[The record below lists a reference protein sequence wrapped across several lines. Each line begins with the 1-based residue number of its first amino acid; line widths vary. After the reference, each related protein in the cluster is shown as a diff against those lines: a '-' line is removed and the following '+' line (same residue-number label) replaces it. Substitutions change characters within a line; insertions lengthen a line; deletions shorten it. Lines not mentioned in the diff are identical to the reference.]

1 MCTAAMNV
9 TMNIVSI
16 QVVTFSD
23 MGEYRIDELARLAA
37 TTVRNVRVYQDRGLL
52 APPRRDGRVGI
63 YTDAHL
69 ARLRLIGQLLK
80 RGYTFAN
87 IGEMLAVWE
96 RGGNLAEILD
106 LESAVGHPWSDE
118 VPGHVTAEQLR
129 VLFGAENTAENRARA
144 VDLGILEPDGERYLV
159 PSPRLLSAGAELV
172 AAGVT
177 LPDVLDLAERLRVHV
192 DAVAHDMA
200 ATVAGH
206 VVAAHLRDG
215 GLRGEDIA
223 EVAAI
228 VRRLR
233 PLAQIVLDAMLAQAM
248 SRHVQDA
255 LGDHFP
261 ELLDYQEPPEAAQP
275 AWPGGWSC
283 LSARHGASFGSVPG
297 LSGGHDA
304 RSACQ
309 PEPSVRQGSPH
320 RTRPAGVLAAGR

>member
-1 MCTAAMNV
+1 MRTAGTNI
-9 TMNIVSI
+9 TMNIVTI
-16 QVVTFSD
+16 QVVTFPG

-69 ARLRLIGQLLK
+69 ARLRLIGRLLS

-96 RGGNLAEILD
+96 RGGTLAEILD
-106 LESAVGHPWSDE
+106 LESAVADPWSDE
-118 VPGHVTAEQLR
+118 VPGYVTAEQLG
-129 VLFGAENTAENRARA
+129 VLFSAGDTAENRARA
-144 VDLGILEPDGERYLV
+144 ADLGIIEPDGARYLV
-159 PSPRLLSAGAELV
+159 PSPRLLNAGAELV

-177 LPDVLDLAERLRVHV
+177 LADVLDLTERLLARV

-206 VVAAHLRDG
+206 VVAAHLRGG
-215 GLRGEDIA
+215 GLRGENIA

-233 PLAQIVLDAMLAQAM
+233 PLAQVVLDAMLAQAM

-261 ELLDYQEPPEAAQP
+261 ELLDYQEPPEAGQP
-275 AWPGGWSC
+275 
-283 LSARHGASFGSVPG
+283 
-297 LSGGHDA
+297 
-304 RSACQ
+304 
-309 PEPSVRQGSPH
+309 
-320 RTRPAGVLAAGR
+320 T

>member
-1 MCTAAMNV
+1 VA
-9 TMNIVSI
+9 
-16 QVVTFSD
+16 
-23 MGEYRIDELARLAA
+23 EYRIDELARLAA

-63 YTDAHL
+63 YTDGHL
-69 ARLRLIGQLLK
+69 ARLRLIGRLLR

-106 LESAVGHPWSDE
+106 LESAVADPWSDE
-118 VPGHVTAEQLR
+118 VPGYVTVEQLGKS
-129 VLFGAENTAENRARA
+129 FGAGNSAENRARA
-144 VDLGILEPDGERYLV
+144 VDLGILVPDGVRYRV
-159 PSPRLLSAGAELV
+159 PSPRLLSAGAELA
-172 AAGVT
+172 AAGMT
-177 LPDVLDLAERLRVHV
+177 LPDVLDLAERLRAHV

-206 VVAAHLRDG
+206 VVATHSRDG
-215 GLRGEDIA
+215 GLQGEDIA

-233 PLAQIVLDAMLAQAM
+233 PLAQVVLDAMLAQAM

-261 ELLDYQEPPEAAQP
+261 ELLDYQEPPGTGQP
-275 AWPGGWSC
+275 A
-283 LSARHGASFGSVPG
+283 
-297 LSGGHDA
+297 
-304 RSACQ
+304 
-309 PEPSVRQGSPH
+309 
-320 RTRPAGVLAAGR
+320 

>member
-1 MCTAAMNV
+1 MRTAGMNV
-9 TMNIVSI
+9 TMSIVTI
-16 QVVTFSD
+16 QVVTFCG

-69 ARLRLIGQLLK
+69 ARLRLIGRLLS

-96 RGGNLAEILD
+96 RGGTLAEILD
-106 LESAVGHPWSDE
+106 LESAVADPWSDE
-118 VPGHVTAEQLR
+118 VPGYVTSEQLG
-129 VLFGAENTAENRARA
+129 VLFGAGNTAENRARA
-144 VDLGILEPDGERYLV
+144 ADLGILEPDGTRYLV
-159 PSPRLLSAGAELV
+159 PSPRLLGAGAELV
-172 AAGVT
+172 TAGMT
-177 LPDVLDLAERLRVHV
+177 LPGVLDLAERLRARV

-215 GLRGEDIA
+215 GQHGEDIA
-223 EVAAI
+223 GVAAI

-233 PLAQIVLDAMLAQAM
+233 PLAQIVLDAMFAQAM
-248 SRHVQDA
+248 SRHVQEA

-261 ELLDYQEPPEAAQP
+261 ELIDYQEPPETGQP
-275 AWPGGWSC
+275 A
-283 LSARHGASFGSVPG
+283 
-297 LSGGHDA
+297 
-304 RSACQ
+304 
-309 PEPSVRQGSPH
+309 
-320 RTRPAGVLAAGR
+320 